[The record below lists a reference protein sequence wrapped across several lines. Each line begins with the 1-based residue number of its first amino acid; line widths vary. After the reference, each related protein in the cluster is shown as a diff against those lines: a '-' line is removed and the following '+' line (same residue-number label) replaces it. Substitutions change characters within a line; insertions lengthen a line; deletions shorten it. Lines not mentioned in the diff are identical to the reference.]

1 MNKLLRRRNKDLLAA
16 KAMQPTFKI
25 RPQQEEDKV
34 LKMFIDSG
42 LDKEDSELF
51 KLVLDRSEG
60 EKVDDDFHISLRQ
73 SVSSDAMLERP
84 NKHIT
89 ESARTEGYYKIDP
102 TEKKAYLED
111 ILPPEFPAHTR
122 KNMASK
128 KKVSLSRSRLYRASH
143 RRRASVFSKGVASTD
158 IHKLNQLKRRNK
170 EVKFSKSKI
179 HGWGLFTMEDI
190 AANDMVIEYVGEVI
204 RSSVADAR
212 EKKYEAAGIGSIYL
226 FKIDEDHAIDA
237 TKKGNSARFINHS
250 CDPNCYV
257 KVIKV
262 GLQKKIVL
270 YSKRDIKATE
280 ELTYDYK
287 FPIEEKKIACF
298 CGAPNCRG
306 TLN

>member
-1 MNKLLRRRNKDLLAA
+1 MNKLLRRRHKDLLAA
-16 KAMQPTFKI
+16 RQRTFKM
-25 RPQQEEDKV
+25 RPQQEDDEII
-34 LKMFIDSG
+34 KMFLDSG
-42 LDKEDSELF
+42 LDKEDTELL
-51 KLVLDRSEG
+51 KLALHRSEG
-60 EKVDDDFHISLRQ
+60 EKDDNVHIPAFHPSLP
-73 SVSSDAMLERP
+73 SDAILET
-84 NKHIT
+84 NKHVT

-111 ILPPEFPAHTR
+111 ILPPAFPALTR
-122 KNMASK
+122 RNMASK

-143 RRRASVFSKGVASTD
+143 RQRASVFSKGVASTD
-158 IHKLNQLKRRNK
+158 IHKLNQLKGRNK
-170 EVKFSKSKI
+170 DVKFSKSKI

-190 AANDMVIEYVGEVI
+190 AENDMVIEYVGEII

-212 EKKYEAAGIGSIYL
+212 EKKYEAAGIGGIYM

-250 CDPNCYV
+250 CEPNCYA

-287 FPIEEKKIACF
+287 FPIEEKKIPCL